1 MVMTLVVLP
10 VPPGSEEQMTNSFCV
25 PPLGIA
31 PMDLIRAIDASRP
44 PLNGA
49 AVPFTTGEMLVNV
62 FPSAWSSLNSP
73 DPWYPDGHATL
84 VDQVGLL
91 FIAPLA
97 GFSLSVPAL
106 PP

>member
-1 MVMTLVVLP
+1 MTLAGFP
-10 VPPGSEEQMTNSFCV
+10 VPPGPEEQMTNNFCE
-25 PPLGIA
+25 PPSGIA
-31 PMDLIRAIDASRP
+31 PMDLISAIEARSD
-44 PLNGA
+44 PLNGVD
-49 AVPFTTGEMLVNV
+49 VPFTTGEMLVNV

-84 VDQVGLL
+84 ADQVGLL